1 LHRKP
6 LFLTKG
12 VSSMKHLPARRML
25 RLLGTAAVIFGVGA
39 GASYAT
45 WSVGSSPTSTA
56 VIQACV
62 KKDGA
67 VRIVSDPS
75 QCNSNETAMSW
86 NVQGPQGIA
95 GPQGV
100 AGPSGPVGPQGPAG
114 AQGPAGPTGAQ
125 GPKGDTG
132 PQGAPGTSLT
142 SITDLNGLACTSATG
157 AGTISVDATTTPVT
171 IVCNPTAG
179 GGGGGG
185 GGTTQCSG
193 SAPTVAHGTA
203 GCVNGAWAI
212 ASCDT
217 GWADANGIVADGCE
231 FDLSTL
237 QTDPHNCGQ
246 VGNDVTR
253 ALPHATAG
261 CRQGQ
266 AYIAECDLGWHDL
279 DGMAADG
286 CETQNP
292 GCSPSYTH
300 STGLGQTFVDCEP
313 LGSYS
318 LGLALEAAA
327 YWDSPATLNDQVVTC
342 GDGSALSS
350 TANGAWAVWAYSGSL
365 TGRVSTGPATTSP
378 TCPTPSDAAWQ

>member
-1 LHRKP
+1 
-6 LFLTKG
+6 
-12 VSSMKHLPARRML
+12 MKRLSAQRVL
-25 RLLGTAAVIFGVGA
+25 RLLGTAAVLLGVAA

-45 WSVGSSPTSTA
+45 STMHSAATPTA
-56 VIQACV
+56 VIHACV
-62 KKDGA
+62 KKVGGA
-67 VRIVSDPS
+67 VRIVSATTKCAS
-75 QCNSNETAMSW
+75 TETAMSW
-86 NVQGPQGIA
+86 NAQGPQGIA
-95 GPQGV
+95 GPRGAQ
-100 AGPSGPVGPQGPAG
+100 GPVGPAG
-114 AQGPAGPTGAQ
+114 EKGLKGD
-125 GPKGDTG
+125 KGDTG

-142 SITDLNGLACTSATG
+142 SITDLDGLACTSATG
-157 AGTISVDATTTPVT
+157 AGTITVDATTSPVS
-171 IVCNPTAG
+171 IVCKPTDG
-179 GGGGGG
+179 GGGPP
-185 GGTTQCSG
+185 QCSG

-212 ASCDT
+212 TSCDS
-217 GWADANGIVADGCE
+217 GWADANGIFADGCE

-246 VGNDVTR
+246 VGNDVTH

-266 AYIAECDLGWHDL
+266 PYIVACDLGWHDL
-279 DGMAADG
+279 DGIAANG
-286 CETQNP
+286 CETTDP

-300 STGLGQTFVDCEP
+300 STGLGQTFVDCAP

-327 YWDSPATLNDQVVTC
+327 YWDSPTTLNDQVIAC

-365 TGRVSTGPATTSP
+365 AGRVSTGSSSTSP
-378 TCPTPSDAAWQ
+378 TCPTASDAAWQ